1 MADEAPSNA
10 DTCNSAPSRILF
22 ASCTS
27 QHHPQ
32 PLWPAI
38 IHRNATAFVW
48 AGDAVYAD
56 DRVRWEGPRR
66 IIEDATPDYL
76 RTLYQ
81 KQKLHPGYKALL
93 DTNISI
99 FGTLVRTKLEGRKL
113 KYSSLFFLQIALPS
127 FFLCRLD
134 ECV

>member
-1 MADEAPSNA
+1 MADEAASNA
-10 DTCNSAPSRILF
+10 DSCNLAPSRILF

-27 QHHPQ
+27 QHHRQ

-48 AGDAVYAD
+48 AGDAVYGD
-56 DRVRWEGPRR
+56 DRVRWEGRRR

-81 KQKLHPGYKALL
+81 KQKLHQGYKTLL

-99 FGTLVRTKLEGRKL
+99 FGTLVRNKAWRQE
-113 KYSSLFFLQIALPS
+113 IEMVICS
-127 FFLCRLD
+127 FFKFPCLTFSLPP
-134 ECV
+134 

>member
-1 MADEAPSNA
+1 MADKAASNA
-10 DTCNSAPSRILF
+10 DTCDSVPSRTFNMADKAASNADTCDSVPSRILF

-81 KQKLHPGYKALL
+81 KQKLHPGYKTLL

-99 FGTLVRTKLEGRKL
+99 FGTVVRNKLGSRKL
-113 KYSSLFFLQIALPS
+113 K
-127 FFLCRLD
+127 
-134 ECV
+134 